1 MYPMPTL
8 ALCRSIF
15 GGMAFPLIL
24 ANFVLAASLR
34 ADELSTT
41 AAAAP
46 SSSPKIKLIYDGDIG
61 PDPCDFTT
69 LSMLHEYHRRGLIEL
84 LGVAGEAPDPHL
96 ASTFS
101 IYNQF
106 YKHDIPIGVSTN
118 KTGGVK
124 FSDAVA
130 KNYQKVV
137 SDCCH
142 ADPNK
147 AIFEKFATADTQ
159 TTDEVLNAVE
169 LYRKLLAAADD
180 NSITIY
186 AAGPLFNFPLLL
198 ASPGD
203 KYSPHT
209 GERLL
214 RDKVQQFVFMGGN
227 FPDSVKSKHHGPEG
241 AEYNWHAWGHPNTT
255 KSALDALAKLG
266 KPITYIGYEQGIRIA
281 VGREVAEKLGRK
293 HPTTESYYQYRSTA
307 KIPPDAADKTPQLTS
322 DNPAFDD
329 LGLFVAVEGGVGKY
343 FRAVRGRV
351 QVNEKGANTW
361 LPDEEGLEAYIT
373 IIPGKEEKL
382 SKIIAE
388 RITGSY

>member
-1 MYPMPTL
+1 MYAMPKL
-8 ALCRSIF
+8 AMRHPIF
-15 GGMAFPLIL
+15 ARVLLQLIL
-24 ANFVLAASLR
+24 AGLVLVAPVR
-34 ADELSTT
+34 ADEPATT
-41 AAAAP
+41 TPSAEAAP
-46 SSSPKIKLIYDGDIG
+46 PKIKLIYDGDIG

-69 LSMLHEYHRRGLIEL
+69 LSMLHEYHRHGLIEL

-101 IYNQF
+101 IYNQL
-106 YKHDIPIGVSTN
+106 YKQDIPIGISAN

-130 KNYQKVV
+130 KLYQKVV
-137 SDCCH
+137 ADTCH

-147 AIFEKFATADTQ
+147 TIFEKFATDETQ
-159 TTDEVLNAVE
+159 TTDDVLNSVE

-180 NSITIY
+180 NSVVIY

-214 RDKVQQFVFMGGN
+214 RDKVKQFVFMGGN
-227 FPDSVKSKHHGPEG
+227 FPDSVKSGHHGSEG
-241 AEYNWHAWGHPNTT
+241 AEYNWHAWGHPSVT
-255 KSALDALAKLG
+255 KSAIEGLAKLG
-266 KPITYIGYEQGIRIA
+266 KPMIYIGFEQGIRVH
-281 VGREVAEKLGRK
+281 VGREIAEKLGRK
-293 HPTTESYYQYRSTA
+293 HPTTESYYLYRSTA
-307 KIPPDAADKTPQLTS
+307 KIPPDAADKAPQLMH

-343 FRAVRGRV
+343 FREVRGHV

-361 LPDEEGLEAYIT
+361 VADDDGNEAYIT
-373 IIPGKEEKL
+373 IIQGQEAAL
-382 SKIIAE
+382 RKIMAE